1 MSVDLGTAYLTVA
14 PSAKGFAGKLQSQL
28 GGGMASSGSEAGKK
42 FGGGLLAAASKF
54 AAPLAAAVGAGAIVG
69 FLQDSVANASDLNEA
84 GTKTEA
90 IFGRAGKALV
100 DDFAAKGAKALGQSK
115 IQVLDAAATFGTF
128 GKAAGLGG
136 KDLAKFST
144 GFASLSTDL
153 ASFNNTS
160 PEEAVEAIGAALR
173 GEAEPMRKYGVL
185 LDDATLRQSAL
196 RLGLIKTTK
205 EALTPQQK
213 VLAAQ
218 SEIYRQTGDAQGD
231 FAKTSGG
238 LANQQ
243 RILKASFE
251 DIKTQIGAAF
261 LPMLTRLGRWFIDQ
275 GLPAVQRFGGWIK
288 GTLWPALQQG
298 YRTIIPGVRQALAI
312 LTGGVNGGTISWRK
326 IGEVITT
333 KVIPFLALLA
343 RVYLPAVARNIR
355 LCIDVVTTL
364 WRVFTTGRDIIARV
378 VSFILD
384 KFASLSRTWAGVLR
398 ALGRVPGFGWAKDAA
413 DKLDKAAGKA
423 QTLARNIGNIP
434 NSKTVTIDVNARVMS
449 SRIKVGSEWVNVG
462 LRAAGGPVVKG
473 QPYIVG
479 EKRPEL
485 FVPSENGRIE
495 PRVPAE
501 SGGGRG
507 GSMSD
512 EVFLQRL
519 ASLLQQV
526 PLQATIAAGT
536 VDRAYASVLR

>member
-28 GGGMASSGSEAGKK
+28 GGGMTSSGSEAGKK

-231 FAKTSGG
+231 FA
-238 LANQQ
+238 
-243 RILKASFE
+243 KASFE

-485 FVPSENGRIE
+485 FVPSENGRIQ
-495 PRVPAE
+495 PRVPAAGA
-501 SGGGRG
+501 SGSGP
-507 GSMSD
+507 M
-512 EVFLQRL
+512 RL
-519 ASLLQQV
+519 H
-526 PLQATIAAGT
+526 PHDIAAIVDGFAAST
-536 VDRAYASVLR
+536 PTAVISPRSADRAFGVLL